1 VLFEAQGCVPS
12 LRKTLKCVLV
22 LYVLMQWRG
31 FRVQGVWCRGRGSG
45 INNQRVQGLTI
56 KGIKHFVCALAH
68 AVARFWGPGL
78 WIQDSESKAKE
89 GGVTNPGLGS

>member
-1 VLFEAQGCVPS
+1 VYGA
-12 LRKTLKCVLV
+12 
-22 LYVLMQWRG
+22 
-31 FRVQGVWCRGRGSG
+31 GV
-45 INNQRVQGLTI
+45 RVQGLTI